1 MFSNHFAVHVGVQI
15 LPNTFQIELK
25 PLKIEFGKPFWF
37 RARSGGAPGVP
48 WGELWV
54 SRASF
59 WDDSMCCAQTAAPEG
74 GSNSVRECNNGLSA
88 AINAFRAEDP

>member
-1 MFSNHFAVHVGVQI
+1 V
-15 LPNTFQIELK
+15 
-25 PLKIEFGKPFWF
+25 
-37 RARSGGAPGVP
+37 PG
-48 WGELWV
+48 GELGV